1 MQGDYQKL
9 NVPLISDSTFS
20 EDNTAS
26 KDSSQL
32 LQNYRC
38 SSHSLISL
46 SLPWPSGWKLKSLNG
61 PYNNATAKLK
71 VSSVFIQSFNG
82 FYSCSRNLHCCYRL
96 NEAKVGFNQR
106 NFCKTAVLST
116 EDSQTFTD
124 SNLNVVEENNTN
136 IRKPPP
142 RLRRFS
148 KPSRNSQTKTSK
160 RIQRILPHLF
170 SEDGEPL
177 PTLTVE
183 KQLLGLM
190 QMWAMDEAVDLLK
203 QSVQDGVDPDRTVVL
218 NLLQQ
223 LANLGEVECLLELH
237 EFLKDRGLTTNLKF
251 YHCLRDAYFNSGRVE
266 DGILMLR
273 VIYHGSRDFDDTDLL
288 FTLLATMTA
297 RHFEHMLP
305 VVESYVTD
313 LEESDPPVTLARASL
328 WRCLVLA
335 EKFDKAD
342 KLLEEFPEV
351 KKMVP
356 AQVSKLVQS
365 QLEVDY
371 DRDTVLKWLMNSP
384 YVKPGLAASLFD
396 MLILHKSTEGQ
407 WNEGLKYLSSAMDE
421 GRKIHRK
428 TVETFLAKFFNQL
441 PLNQVQD
448 LSNWASGLQNP
459 QPDHEDSKINS

>member
-1 MQGDYQKL
+1 MCFLNVGCFRLYTAAFIHFLTHNTVRVNISANNRKFKCPSGATSRYSHGCLQCYEDYTKQAQTEDGLMQGDYQKL

-223 LANLGEVECLLELH
+223 LANLGEVSFYNLFSIFFIVKNCSITVMCL
-237 EFLKDRGLTTNLKF
+237 F
-251 YHCLRDAYFNSGRVE
+251 
-266 DGILMLR
+266 
-273 VIYHGSRDFDDTDLL
+273 
-288 FTLLATMTA
+288 
-297 RHFEHMLP
+297 
-305 VVESYVTD
+305 
-313 LEESDPPVTLARASL
+313 
-328 WRCLVLA
+328 
-335 EKFDKAD
+335 
-342 KLLEEFPEV
+342 
-351 KKMVP
+351 
-356 AQVSKLVQS
+356 
-365 QLEVDY
+365 
-371 DRDTVLKWLMNSP
+371 
-384 YVKPGLAASLFD
+384 
-396 MLILHKSTEGQ
+396 
-407 WNEGLKYLSSAMDE
+407 
-421 GRKIHRK
+421 
-428 TVETFLAKFFNQL
+428 
-441 PLNQVQD
+441 
-448 LSNWASGLQNP
+448 LSNSLTVKIGL
-459 QPDHEDSKINS
+459 I